1 MMTNN
6 PVGEEL
12 EVANTNW
19 LLMTQLAKAG
29 GVAQTAIGLLGQAED
44 AVAANRILVKAC
56 QDIAKIVD
64 LDQFKNTPKTENEN
78 AD

>member
-29 GVAQTAIGLLGQAED
+29 GVAETAFSLLGQAKD
-44 AVAANRILVKAC
+44 AIAANKMLVRAC
-56 QDIAKIVD
+56 QDIAALVD
-64 LDQFKNTPKTENEN
+64 LDQFQNTPKTENEN